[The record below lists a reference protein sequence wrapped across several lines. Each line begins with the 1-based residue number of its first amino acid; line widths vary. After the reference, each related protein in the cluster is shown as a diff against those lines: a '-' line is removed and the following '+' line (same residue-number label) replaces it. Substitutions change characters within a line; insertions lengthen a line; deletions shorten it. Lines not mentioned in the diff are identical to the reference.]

1 MIRGQANGPPC
12 IAVLPN
18 MLEVS
23 SVPCGHTA
31 AQAFEDDRD
40 EFAAMPVGVSPP
52 PVCVCVCVSVG
63 VEFESF
69 CVLACMHLQ
78 LSLHWHLGWSMENM
92 DVRQDLVEA

>member
-1 MIRGQANGPPC
+1 MIRGQANHHCIANGPPC

-31 AQAFEDDRD
+31 AQAFDDDRG
-40 EFAAMPVGVSPP
+40 EFAAMPVG
-52 PVCVCVCVSVG
+52 VCVCVSVG

>member
-31 AQAFEDDRD
+31 AQAFEDDRG
-40 EFAAMPVGVSPP
+40 EFAAMPVGV
-52 PVCVCVCVSVG
+52 CVCVRVG
-63 VEFESF
+63 R
-69 CVLACMHLQ
+69 
-78 LSLHWHLGWSMENM
+78 G
-92 DVRQDLVEA
+92 